1 MVIIIHFN
9 LENNLKKIV
18 LILFISLTSLF
29 ATVTNQYPSQE
40 LLNSKIPIVDI
51 RTPGEWRETGLLKGS
66 IPIMFFNE
74 KGQYN
79 IQSFVN
85 ELNAKVDTTKPFALI
100 CRTASRTKVVTNF
113 LSTEL
118 NYNVIDLSGGMVYV
132 KAKNLPT
139 TPYK

>member
-1 MVIIIHFN
+1 MDIIIHFN

-18 LILFISLTSLF
+18 LALLISLSSLY
-29 ATVTNQYPSQE
+29 ATVTNKYPTQE

-74 KGQYN
+74 RGKYD
-79 IQSFVN
+79 IQGFVN

-100 CRTASRTKVVTNF
+100 CRTASRTRLVANF

-118 NYNVIDLSGGMVYV
+118 NYNVIDLTGGIVYV
-132 KAKNLPT
+132 QAKKLPM